1 MDTQMLRNSAH
12 DAEAGARHLIFPL
25 VPRED
30 MDTYGPSIL
39 MSGSGIRVTDHHGA
53 TMLDMMSATTRA
65 GSLGYGNREIAQAM
79 YDQAITMH
87 YSGTGRNTSAA
98 AARLAEKLAEIAPG
112 RLNRVTFTSG
122 GSEATETALKIA
134 KQYLQQSGRKP
145 RAFKVI
151 SRWSSYH
158 GATMG
163 ALSCTD
169 WLAVRDVPDPRVPG
183 HSFVANPMRYR
194 NPYGLDEE
202 TYSDICVAH
211 LERQI
216 LLEDPELVAAFI
228 GEPFQ
233 QANGVQIP
241 LPSYWKKV
249 RALCDKYGVM
259 LIMDEVIT
267 GFGRT
272 GTWFATEQ
280 LGIEPDI
287 LNMAK
292 SMGAGYAPIGAVM
305 TRDEIAD
312 GISHF
317 RHVHTYA
324 GHAICCAASLKVI
337 EIMERERLVE
347 NSDALALEWQQAMKD
362 AFGDH
367 PIVGDIRGRGFWQAI
382 DFTADK
388 ASRAA
393 FTDDTVV
400 AIARRARELGV
411 IVSPIGTAIEIAPAL
426 IATREDLAECTR
438 AIAQAIVDVARQRGF
453 DDGKSSRV

>member
-1 MDTQMLRNSAH
+1 MLRNTAH
-12 DAEAGARHLIFPL
+12 DIETSASHLMFPL
-25 VPRED
+25 VPRNDLE
-30 MDTYGPSIL
+30 TYGPSIL
-39 MSGSGIRVTDHHGA
+39 MAGNGIRVTDHTG
-53 TMLDMMSATTRA
+53 TTLLDMMSATTRA
-65 GSLGYGNREIAQAM
+65 GSLGHGNQEIAQAM
-79 YDQAITMH
+79 YDQAMTMH
-87 YSGTGRNTSAA
+87 YSGAGRNTNAP
-98 AARLAEKLAEIAPG
+98 AARLAEKLAEITPG
-112 RLNRVTFTSG
+112 RLSRVTFTSG

-134 KQYLQQSGRKP
+134 KQYQQQSGRKP

-202 TYSDICVAH
+202 TYSEICAAH

-216 LLEDPELVAAFI
+216 QLEDPELVAAFI

-241 LPSYWKKV
+241 LPTYWKRV
-249 RALCDKYGVM
+249 REICDKYGVV

-267 GFGRT
+267 GFGRA

-292 SMGAGYAPIGAVM
+292 SMGGGYAPIGAVI
-305 TRDEIAD
+305 TGEEIAD

-317 RHVHTYA
+317 RHVHTYSA
-324 GHAICCAASLKVI
+324 HAVSCAVSLKVI
-337 EIMERERLVE
+337 EIMERDDLVE
-347 NSDALALEWQQAMKD
+347 RSDRLGAAWQADMKK

-367 PIVGDIRGRGFWQAI
+367 PIVGDIRGRGFWQAV

-388 ASRAA
+388 ATRAA
-393 FTDDTVV
+393 FTDDTVA
-400 AIARRARELGV
+400 AIGRRARELGV
-411 IVSPIGTAIEIAPAL
+411 IVGPIGTAIEIAPPL
-426 IATREDLAECTR
+426 VATEADLDECTAALGR
-438 AIAQAIVDVARQRGF
+438 AITEVARDRGF
-453 DDGKSSRV
+453 A

>member
-1 MDTQMLRNSAH
+1 MNTQMLRNSAH
-12 DAEAGARHLIFPL
+12 DAEASARHLIFPL

-30 MDTYGPSIL
+30 MDAHGPSIL
-39 MSGSGIRVTDHHGA
+39 MSGSGVRVTDQHG
-53 TMLDMMSATTRA
+53 TTLLDMMSATTRA

-79 YDQAITMH
+79 YDQAVTMH
-87 YSGTGRNTSAA
+87 YSGAGRNTNAA
-98 AARLAEKLAEIAPG
+98 AAELARKLAEITPG

-151 SRWSSYH
+151 SRWSAYH

-202 TYSDICVAH
+202 TYSDICIAH

-241 LPSYWKKV
+241 MPSYWKKV
-249 RALCDKYGVM
+249 HALCDKYGIV

-267 GFGRT
+267 GFGRA

-292 SMGAGYAPIGAVM
+292 SMGAGYAPIGAVV
-305 TRDEIAD
+305 TRDEIAE

-317 RHVHTYA
+317 RHVHTYS

-337 EIMERERLVE
+337 EIMEREKLVE
-347 NSDALALEWQQAMKD
+347 NSDVLGREWQQGMKD

-367 PIVGDIRGRGFWQAI
+367 PIVGDIRGRGFWQAV

-411 IVSPIGTAIEIAPAL
+411 IVGPIGTAIEIAPAL
-426 IATREDLAECTR
+426 IATRDDLALCTR
-438 AIAQAIVDVARQRGF
+438 LLRQAISEVALERGL
-453 DDGKSSRV
+453 GRV